1 MNKGQSQDTT
11 IWTVESTT
19 ESVIDKLTKVNSK
32 QYNLLK
38 AAEELQELS
47 LALTQKINK
56 PSRNNDEAIIDE
68 IGDVI
73 IRIKVLK
80 KLFNKK
86 AINTRVDTK
95 LKSYQKLIDKGLVGT
110 QFIGI

>member
-11 IWTVESTT
+11 IWKVDSDTNST
-19 ESVIDKLTKVNSK
+19 IDQLLNVNSLN
-32 QYNLLK
+32 YNLLK

-80 KLFNKK
+80 KIFNKK
-86 AINTRVDTK
+86 AIDTRVDTK
-95 LKSYQKLIDKGLVGT
+95 LKRYQKLIDKGLIGT